1 MLQGS
6 LDQVKEDIRTGGHGG
21 DAGSGGDGDGGV
33 GGALVAAGGRI
44 GEWWEARVY
53 AVGQPIDAQFPLSL
67 YKSLRIVFYEQ
78 DKNDGDWVMSLM
90 QVRV

>member
-33 GGALVAAGGRI
+33 GGTLVAAGGRI